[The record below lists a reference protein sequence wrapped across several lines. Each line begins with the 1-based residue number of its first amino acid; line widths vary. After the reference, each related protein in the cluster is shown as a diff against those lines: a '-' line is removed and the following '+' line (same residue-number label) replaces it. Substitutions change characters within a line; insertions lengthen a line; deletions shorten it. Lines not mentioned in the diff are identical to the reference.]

1 VFLGFIL
8 ASLGVLT
15 THRGDVPAIG
25 WLVLLG
31 VFFLDATITLLRRI
45 ARGGPWFAAHRS
57 HAYQRA
63 VQAGL
68 THAQVS
74 GAVMATNGVLA
85 LLVWW
90 AVARP
95 GWAGAAYGGALVL
108 LLALYW
114 KMERVL
120 PM

>member
-1 VFLGFIL
+1 VFI
-8 ASLGVLT
+8 
-15 THRGDVPAIG
+15 
-25 WLVLLG
+25 
-31 VFFLDATITLLRRI
+31 LDATITLLRRI
-45 ARGGPWFAAHRS
+45 GQGERWFAAHRC

-74 GAVMATNGVLA
+74 GTVMVVNGVLA

-90 AVARP
+90 GVARP
-95 GWAGAAYGGALVL
+95 NWAGPVYGGALIL

-114 KMERVL
+114 RVGRARPADL
-120 PM
+120 T